1 MAIKPLGDRVL
12 AEVVE
17 AKEQKT
23 AGGIYIPDTA
33 QEKPQVAKVI
43 AVGKGRYQDGKWEP
57 LDVKAGD
64 EILFGKYSGTEIKY
78 ESKEYLILKESDILA
93 KIEK

>member
-12 AEVVE
+12 AEVLE

-33 QEKPQVAKVI
+33 QEKPQIAKVI
-43 AVGKGRYQDGKWEP
+43 SVGKGRYQDGKWEP

-64 EILFGKYSGTEIKY
+64 EILFGKYSGTEVKY
-78 ESKEYLILKESDILA
+78 DGKEYLILKESDILA